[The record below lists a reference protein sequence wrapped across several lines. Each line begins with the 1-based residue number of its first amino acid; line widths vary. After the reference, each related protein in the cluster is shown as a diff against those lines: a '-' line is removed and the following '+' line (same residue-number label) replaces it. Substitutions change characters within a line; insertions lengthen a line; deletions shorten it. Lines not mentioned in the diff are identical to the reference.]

1 MGVLLRVLFCLVL
14 NIKIKKYMNYKLL
27 QNEVELQKFI
37 DFLPELKPNECYFLI
52 LIARKK
58 WNPESN
64 IPSATKLKR
73 ETVNKKDK
81 IIQTIRQMEVA
92 EGIFTNNE
100 IAIPQENLGVYI
112 GYNPRDQYKASFEL
126 INKCLTAIKTNKQ
139 NINVK
144 SMANDV
150 IQASYGTKNFM
161 DIDVDIKEGED
172 YNEIVK
178 FIKSVI
184 DEKYLNFF
192 KTSGGFHCL
201 INLNHPDFKSSDK
214 NESDLIS
221 PNFGKKWYPELQKH
235 QFKSELNIMSNDLM
249 PMPGCNQGKFVPF
262 MFK

>member
-1 MGVLLRVLFCLVL
+1 
-14 NIKIKKYMNYKLL
+14 MNYKLI

-37 DFLPELKPNECYFLI
+37 DFLPELKPNEGYFII

-64 IPSATKLKR
+64 IPSALKLKR
-73 ETVNKKDK
+73 ETVNSKDK
-81 IIQTIRQMEVA
+81 IIQTIRQMEIA
-92 EGIFTNNE
+92 DGMYNNYE
-100 IAIPQENLGVYI
+100 LAIPLENLGVYI
-112 GYNPRDQYKASFEL
+112 GYNPRDQYKACFEL
-126 INKCLTAIKTNKQ
+126 INQCLAGIKTNKQ
-139 NINVK
+139 NINIK

-150 IQASYGTKNFM
+150 IQSSYGTKNFM

-184 DEKYLNFF
+184 DEKYLNFV

-201 INLNHPDFKSSDK
+201 INLTHPDFNKSS
-214 NESDLIS
+214 NESDLLS
-221 PNFGKKWYPELQKH
+221 PKFGKKWYPELQKH
-235 QFKSELNIMSNDLM
+235 PFKSELNIMSNDLM
-249 PMPGCNQGKFVPF
+249 PTPGCNQGKFVPF